1 MKIKQTFKQLLFGLA
16 AVVGLSMVSGTV
28 AMAQSCGV
36 DQNGNPIK
44 TGVIDC
50 SSVPDKDTNGDGT
63 IDEKDIDQNGI
74 WRLLLIAINVLT
86 AGVGIAALGGIVY
99 GAILYTT
106 AGGSTEQ
113 TKKALEF
120 IRNVIIGLLAY
131 ALMFALL
138 NFIIPG
144 GLFSS

>member
-1 MKIKQTFKQLLFGLA
+1 MKIKQTLKHILLGLTAIIGLA
-16 AVVGLSMVSGTV
+16 AVGSTMV
-28 AMAQSCGV
+28 MAASCGV
-36 DQNGNPIK
+36 DQNGNPIE

-50 SSVPDKDTNGDGT
+50 TSVPDKDTNGDGT

-113 TKKALEF
+113 TKKALGF
-120 IRNVIIGLLAY
+120 ILNVVIGIIAY